1 LCCICNISI
10 FISSKRIFENR
21 CLTSE
26 LILEVEMLAI
36 FCCMVI
42 HDKLILLNKSFFS
55 GQNSD
60 AASNKELVMISPW

>member
-1 LCCICNISI
+1 M
-10 FISSKRIFENR
+10 FENR

-42 HDKLILLNKSFFS
+42 HDKLILLNKSFSS

-60 AASNKELVMISPW
+60 AASNKELVMISPLVNGRSDMAISQEIF